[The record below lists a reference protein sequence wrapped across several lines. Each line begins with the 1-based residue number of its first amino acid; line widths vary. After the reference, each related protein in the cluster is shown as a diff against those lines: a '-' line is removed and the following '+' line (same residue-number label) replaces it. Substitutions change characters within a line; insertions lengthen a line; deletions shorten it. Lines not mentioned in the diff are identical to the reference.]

1 MDLHSADYT
10 FRQLSFDEF
19 EILVS
24 WAAKEG
30 WNPGIDDVKLFW
42 NTDPKGYMGCF
53 HNNKLIGGGSIV
65 SYEGLFGF
73 MGFFIVHP
81 DYRGKGI
88 GEKLWLHRRDT
99 LLSRLQKDA
108 VIGMDGVVA
117 MQPFYKKGGFEIAFC
132 DERYERNGTRFEIN
146 PNIRSITQS
155 DFEAVQKLDNACFG
169 VPRTKFLSQWL
180 FSVNAKS
187 FLYKESTDICGYAV
201 IRKCINGFKIGPLFA
216 LNENIARSLYE
227 CCLNSAIDEAV
238 SIDIPCSN
246 NQAMQMVKDYNAT
259 YVFECARMYY
269 GTPPNTMSDRIFGI
283 TSFELG

>member
-1 MDLHSADYT
+1 MELNATDYT
-10 FRQLSFDEF
+10 FRLLTFEEF
-19 EILVS
+19 QILVS

-30 WNPGIDDVKLFW
+30 WNPGIDDAKLFW
-42 NTDPKGYMGCF
+42 NTDPEGYIGCF
-53 HNNKLIGGGSIV
+53 YKNKLIGGGSIV

-99 LLSRLQKDA
+99 LRSRLQKDA
-108 VIGMDGVVA
+108 SVGMDGVVA

-132 DERYERNGTRFEIN
+132 DERYERNGTKFKIN
-146 PNIRSITQS
+146 SNIRSITQS
-155 DFEAVQKLDNACFG
+155 DFEAVQEFDELCFG
-169 VPRTKFLSQWL
+169 VPRTTFLSQWL

-187 FLYKESTDICGYAV
+187 FLYEESNDICGYAV
-201 IRKCINGFKIGPLFA
+201 IRKCNNGYKIGPLFA

-227 CCLNSAIDEAV
+227 CCLNSAIDKAV

-246 NQAMQMVKDYNAT
+246 SQAMQMVTDYNAT

>member
-1 MDLHSADYT
+1 MELNATDYT
-10 FRQLSFDEF
+10 FRLLTFEEF
-19 EILVS
+19 QILVS

-30 WNPGIDDVKLFW
+30 WNPGIDDAKLFW
-42 NTDPKGYMGCF
+42 NTDPEGYMGCF
-53 HNNKLIGGGSIV
+53 YKYKLIGGGSIV

-99 LLSRLQKDA
+99 LRSRLQKDA
-108 VIGMDGVVA
+108 SVGMDGVVA

-132 DERYERNGTRFEIN
+132 DERYERNGTKFKIN
-146 PNIRSITQS
+146 SNIRSITQS
-155 DFEAVQKLDNACFG
+155 DFEAVQEFDELCFG
-169 VPRTKFLSQWL
+169 VPRTTFLSQWL

-187 FLYKESTDICGYAV
+187 FLYEESNDICGYAV
-201 IRKCINGFKIGPLFA
+201 IRKCNNGYKIGPLFA

-227 CCLNSAIDEAV
+227 CCLNSAIDKAV

-246 NQAMQMVKDYNAT
+246 SQAMQMVTDYNAT

>member
-1 MDLHSADYT
+1 MGLIDADYT
-10 FRQLSFDEF
+10 FRPLAFEEF

-30 WNPGIDDVKLFW
+30 WNPGIDDAQLFW
-42 NTDPKGYMGCF
+42 NTDPEGYMGCF
-53 HNNKLIGGGSIV
+53 HKNKLIGGGSIV
-65 SYEGLFGF
+65 SYDGLYGF

-81 DYRGKGI
+81 DYRGVGI
-88 GEKLWLHRRDT
+88 GQKLWTIRRDT
-99 LLSRLQKDA
+99 LRSRLQKDA
-108 VIGMDGVVA
+108 AIGMDGVVA

-132 DERYERNGTRFEIN
+132 DERYERNGTPFDIN
-146 PNIRSITQS
+146 PNIHRITQS
-155 DFEAVQKLDNACFG
+155 DFEAVQEFDKDCFG
-169 VPRTKFLSQWL
+169 IPRTTFLSQWL

-187 FLYKESTDICGYAV
+187 FLYKESNDIRGFAV
-201 IRKCINGFKIGPLFA
+201 IRKCINGYKIGPLFA

-238 SIDIPCSN
+238 FIDIPCSN
-246 NQAMQMVKDYNAT
+246 RQAMQMVKDYNAT

-269 GTPPNTMSDRIFGI
+269 GTPPNTMSERIFGI